1 MCNELNEP
9 HLKEMENY
17 SVQLKYVYLII
28 GSDLYMYNHSK
39 QHNLT
44 NMKSGLWLLKINEW
58 FLTPFEKILNIL
70 EIASDKLHKSP
81 IKGVLV
87 QIMEVFPSHQII
99 S

>member
-44 NMKSGLWLLKINEW
+44 NMKSGLWLLKINVNG
-58 FLTPFEKILNIL
+58 F
-70 EIASDKLHKSP
+70 
-81 IKGVLV
+81 
-87 QIMEVFPSHQII
+87 
-99 S
+99 